1 MMNDEVAMGSPS
13 LRRKERFI
21 MMSLDTLNKMKW
33 EHNVLEN
40 LAHAVT
46 MASTNQLL
54 KYPFD
59 TVFELDEIE
68 GVPATVIK
76 VTLHEV
82 CNKLDLNYHLEG
94 KILIWNTEH
103 RKLKLMETADQV
115 KKRMIAKV
123 ETDQKRF
130 IENSNAAIFTSMLNE
145 NGDYLVLAKETFEP
159 LGFMVSLDANNDL
172 WVKDP
177 KFIELTK

>member
-1 MMNDEVAMGSPS
+1 M
-13 LRRKERFI
+13 L
-21 MMSLDTLNKMKW
+21 SLDTLNKMKW

-46 MASTNQLL
+46 MASTNQLI

-59 TVFELDEIE
+59 SVFELDEIE

-76 VTLHEV
+76 ATLHEV
-82 CNKLDLNYHLEG
+82 CNKLDLNYRLEG

-103 RKLKLMETADQV
+103 RKLKLMESANEV

-123 ETDQKRF
+123 EADQKRF
-130 IENSNAAIFTSMLNE
+130 IENSNVAIFTSMLGV
-145 NGDYLVLAKETFEP
+145 NGDYLVLAIEVFEP
-159 LGFMVSLDANNDL
+159 LGFMVSLDGNNDI

-177 KFIELTK
+177 KFIELSK

>member
-1 MMNDEVAMGSPS
+1 M
-13 LRRKERFI
+13 
-21 MMSLDTLNKMKW
+21 
-33 EHNVLEN
+33 LEN

-68 GVPATVIK
+68 GVPTTVIK
-76 VTLHEV
+76 ATLHET

-103 RKLKLMETADQV
+103 RKLKLMENANEV

-123 ETDQKRF
+123 EADQKRF
-130 IENSNAAIFTSMLNE
+130 IENSNVAIFTSMLNAD
-145 NGDYLVLAKETFEP
+145 GDYLVLAKEIFEP
-159 LGFMVSLDANNDL
+159 LGYMVSLDGNDDI

-177 KFIELTK
+177 DFTKLK